1 MEVDGTRQTQTAR
14 RAAVRVGSS
23 TRTQSVVRSAV
34 RDTAVAAAGSVVP
47 VATARPN
54 RRPPGPSN
62 VVGRA
67 VPRPSLDGA
76 FGGSVGVRDRGY
88 VSGRR
93 TTSSYGYRYPYDG
106 GRVRF
111 GWSTGYYGRGH
122 YPSYSYRPTFYGAS
136 YYPRGFNLGFSFGS
150 VSLFGHYGYS
160 RYRYPGYGYYSYGY
174 PYYPYYPYSYGS
186 YSYGQSYVN
195 PYMGS
200 LRLKV
205 RPRDAEVLVDGYY
218 VGLVD
223 HFDGF
228 TQRLRLEEG
237 TYHIEIRHPD
247 YLPIDLDVLIV
258 AGETVTFEE
267 RMVRP

>member
-1 MEVDGTRQTQTAR
+1 MRE
-14 RAAVRVGSS
+14 
-23 TRTQSVVRSAV
+23 
-34 RDTAVAAAGSVVP
+34 TAVAEVGSVAQV
-47 VATARPN
+47 VAARPN

-62 VVGRA
+62 VVGKA

-76 FGGSVGVRDRGY
+76 FGGSVGTRGRGY
-88 VSGRR
+88 VTGYG

-111 GWSTGYYGRGH
+111 GRWAGHYGYDY
-122 YPSYSYRPTFYGAS
+122 YPSYSYRPLFYGAS
-136 YYPRGFNLGFSFGS
+136 YYPQYGFNLGVSFGS
-150 VSLFGHYGYS
+150 VSLFGHHGYPG
-160 RYRYPGYGYYSYGY
+160 YRYTGYGYYSYGY
-174 PYYPYYPYSYGS
+174 PYCPYYPYGYTG

-205 RPRDAEVLVDGYY
+205 KPRDAEVFVDGYY

-237 TYHIEIRHPD
+237 TYHLEISHPD

-267 RMVRP
+267 YMVRP